1 MTIGVRDYG
10 GGGPLVVLL
19 HGWCCAPEFWR
30 AQAGALVPEFRVVA
44 PDLNAFLDGSFMV
57 AAGQEIASL
66 VRRTSATRGV
76 TLVGHSMGG
85 AIAIEAASRLGGL
98 CKVVIGV
105 DTFTDAGFY
114 EPLSAAEIE
123 ARLLPFREN
132 FSGAMERMVDR
143 ITLSGGESLKRSI
156 AADMGAA
163 EPVAARARLHALLEW
178 NIASKWGAVPKP
190 VVAINSAPLSRGMS
204 RVELSG
210 LVEIAMDGVG
220 HFSMLEAPAEFNA
233 ILLRALRDS
242 QSVSTYAE
250 DCRRKDNCA
259 RFRNGQSNCLPPF

>member
-10 GGGPLVVLL
+10 GRGPLVVLL

-66 VRRTSATRGV
+66 VRRTSETRGV

-98 CKVVIGV
+98 CKMVIGV

-114 EPLSAAEIE
+114 GPLSAAEIE

-250 DCRRKDNCA
+250 D
-259 RFRNGQSNCLPPF
+259 